1 MDQLTAH
8 LDRGWD
14 LAQKGDAGGAS
25 SCAKRALEL
34 DPKSPEVYNLLGYA
48 AALGGD
54 TEEAL
59 EHYRSAI
66 ALDETY
72 LEAMLNA
79 AEVLVS
85 PRGEWD
91 EAIEMCDEALDYA
104 ETPEEIADCV
114 LLKVDA
120 LLGKG
125 STDDASATLAKV
137 PAGPFENP
145 SYDYLIGRAHYECG
159 QLEKAAPLIEAAVQ
173 RAPVH
178 ADARYYL
185 GLVKDERG
193 DRPGATDCFLT
204 ARALDLREAAP
215 AWSPSPEVFGTLVR
229 QVVAK
234 MDAALARYVAE
245 AEVYCLDVVGAEL
258 VIDGVDP
265 RALLI
270 LDGGHPDS
278 PPPRK
283 GRIYVYQRSVE
294 RAAGSLDAVSDEIA
308 RALEHELAT
317 LLAEGRDVDKADRD
331 RLN

>member
-1 MDQLTAH
+1 MDQITAH

-14 LAQKGDAGGAS
+14 LAQKGDAPGAGA
-25 SCAKRALEL
+25 CARRALEI
-34 DPKSPEVYNLLGYA
+34 DPKSPEVHNLLGYA

-59 EHYRSAI
+59 EHYRDAI

-91 EAIEMCDEALDYA
+91 EAIEMCDDALDYA
-104 ETPEEIADCV
+104 ETTEEVADCV

-125 STDDASATLAKV
+125 ATEEAAKMLTRI
-137 PAGPFENP
+137 PAGPYENP
-145 SYDYLIGRAHYECG
+145 SYDYLVGRAYYEVG
-159 QLEKAAPLIEAAVQ
+159 QPEKAAPLIEEAVR
-173 RAPVH
+173 RAPLH

-185 GLVKDERG
+185 GLVRDERG
-193 DRPGATDCFLT
+193 DRPGATDAFLH
-204 ARALDLREAAP
+204 ARALDLQEP
-215 AWSPSPEVFGTLVR
+215 PPSWSPTPDVFGGIVR

-234 MDAALARYVAE
+234 MDATLGKYVNE
-245 AEVYCLDVVGAEL
+245 AEVYCFDVVGQEL
-258 VIDGVDP
+258 VVDGVDP
-265 RALLI
+265 RAVVI
-270 LDGGHPDS
+270 LDAGVDDPDAT
-278 PPPRK
+278 RARR
-283 GRIYVYQRSVE
+283 GRIFVYQRGVE
-294 RAAGSLDAVSDEIA
+294 RAAGSLEAIADELTH
-308 RALEHELAT
+308 ALEHEIGAVFT
-317 LLAEGRDVDKADRD
+317 DAQKTERE